1 KTYGLFVINR
11 KGLFDL
17 NMEGDYTFA
26 TIPSYSIVNEGDNLV
41 GGRIVPLFTEEN
53 QVQNIKKIAKKYEPI
68 FEVKKFQK
76 LRVGVI
82 ITGNEVFTGRIKD
95 MFEPVV
101 REKLSHFDH
110 ELIGIEK
117 CPDDRE
123 YIENICQ
130 KYFEKGVDL
139 VVFSGG
145 MSVDPDDITPSTIKD
160 LSDKFIIQGMP
171 VQPGN
176 MLTVGMKGKTYLV
189 GVPGASMH
197 AKFTS
202 FDIFLPRI
210 FAKIDLKKEDFI
222 ELGEGG
228 LLNK

>member
-1 KTYGLFVINR
+1 
-11 KGLFDL
+11 
-17 NMEGDYTFA
+17 
-26 TIPSYSIVNEGDNLV
+26 
-41 GGRIVPLFTEEN
+41 
-53 QVQNIKKIAKKYEPI
+53 
-68 FEVKKFQK
+68 
-76 LRVGVI
+76 
-82 ITGNEVFTGRIKD
+82 
-95 MFEPVV
+95 
-101 REKLSHFDH
+101 
-110 ELIGIEK
+110 
-117 CPDDRE
+117 
-123 YIENICQ
+123 
-130 KYFEKGVDL
+130 
-139 VVFSGG
+139 

-202 FDIFLPRI
+202 FDMFLPRI

-228 LLNK
+228 LLNRK